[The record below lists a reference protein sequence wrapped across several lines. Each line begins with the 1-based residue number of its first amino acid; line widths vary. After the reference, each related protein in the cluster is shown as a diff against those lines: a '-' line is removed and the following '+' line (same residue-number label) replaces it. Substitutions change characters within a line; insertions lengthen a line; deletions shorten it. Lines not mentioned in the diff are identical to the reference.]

1 MKRDSVLI
9 NILTRLSYTDYTQQ
23 FNKYFWYILKY
34 VSQSND
40 CRPTKKKTEF
50 HSSQN
55 RQTAAHQSSFLV
67 QILCTSRY
75 DGTTIK
81 NKNKTKTQYKNP
93 I

>member
-1 MKRDSVLI
+1 MTADRK
-9 NILTRLSYTDYTQQ
+9 
-23 FNKYFWYILKY
+23 
-34 VSQSND
+34 
-40 CRPTKKKTEF
+40 KKKTEF

-81 NKNKTKTQYKNP
+81 KKKKPENTIQ
-93 I
+93 

>member
-40 CRPTKKKTEF
+40 CRPTKKKD
-50 HSSQN
+50 
-55 RQTAAHQSSFLV
+55 RISFLPK
-67 QILCTSRY
+67 QADCSSSIQFF
-75 DGTTIK
+75 GTDTVHK
-81 NKNKTKTQYKNP
+81 
-93 I
+93 